1 MPLDR
6 KSHNK
11 KEDRERREPRGRKT
25 KQASKQRGT
34 EERKNKKRK
43 QGRKSNDKKE
53 IPRTNRYGGFSMLKL
68 RRVSA

>member
-25 KQASKQRGT
+25 KQASKQRGKT
-34 EERKNKKRK
+34 KREK